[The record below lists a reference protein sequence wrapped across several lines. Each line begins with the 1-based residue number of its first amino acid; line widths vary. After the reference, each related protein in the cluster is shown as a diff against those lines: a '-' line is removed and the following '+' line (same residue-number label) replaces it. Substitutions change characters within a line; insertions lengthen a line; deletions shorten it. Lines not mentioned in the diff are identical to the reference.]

1 MVENQERDLRTLTDE
16 EIRELKRVPDW
27 LRNKIAKHYVHSE
40 IAKSADGKTVEWTI
54 KVGDHVAV
62 RLEGKRHPETE
73 AEWLRMND
81 ILEIDHYINWMKRF
95 CEQMSLIED
104 KEVEDA
110 MNKTEVPSDA
120 EMERLSTLTFGERF
134 WRLTD
139 SFISPRTV
147 FWRVIQIV
155 TMMSIGCAVN
165 YFWLKIGLK

>member
-1 MVENQERDLRTLTDE
+1 MVENQECGLWTLTDE
-16 EIRELKRVPDW
+16 ETRELKRVPDW

-40 IAKSADGKTVEWTI
+40 IAKSPDGKMVEWTI

-95 CEQMSLIED
+95 CEQMSRIED

-110 MNKTEVPSDA
+110 MKKTDVPNDA
-120 EMERLSTLTFGERF
+120 EMERLKTPTALERLSRFPEGMPFGKTWWMTAF
-134 WRLTD
+134 WLG
-139 SFISPRTV
+139 V
-147 FWRVIQIV
+147 GLG
-155 TMMSIGCAVN
+155 IGCLIQF
-165 YFWLKIGLK
+165 YLIR

>member
-1 MVENQERDLRTLTDE
+1 MVENQERDLRTLTAE

-40 IAKSADGKTVEWTI
+40 IAKSPDGKTVEWTI

-95 CEQMSLIED
+95 CEQMSRIED

-110 MNKTEVPSDA
+110 MKKTEVPSDA
-120 EMERLSTLTFGERF
+120 EMERMKTLTMWERVCRLPEDLLFRKTWWTTAF
-134 WRLTD
+134 WLG
-139 SFISPRTV
+139 V
-147 FWRVIQIV
+147 GLV
-155 TMMSIGCAVN
+155 IGCLIQF
-165 YFWLKIGLK
+165 YLIPRI